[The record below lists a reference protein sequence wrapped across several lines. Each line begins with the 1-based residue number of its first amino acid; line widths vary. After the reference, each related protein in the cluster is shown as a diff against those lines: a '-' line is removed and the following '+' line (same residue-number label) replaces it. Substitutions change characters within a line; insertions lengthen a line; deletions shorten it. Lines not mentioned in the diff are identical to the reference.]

1 MSLTLQ
7 EAAERAGVHYMT
19 VYGWVRTGRLPAT
32 KAEGTWAVRLED
44 LDALAAK
51 PADAP
56 QGRARRA
63 DHAGRLAKRLMA
75 GDDAG
80 ALAIAESALTGGMA
94 LDHLNLVTL
103 PEAMTEVGRAWA
115 AGEIGVDVEHRA
127 TATTY
132 RLLGRLAPRF
142 ARKGRRRGSIV
153 LGAAP
158 GEAHGLPVAMLAD
171 PLRDRG
177 YDVVDLGADTPAAA
191 FVAAAG
197 AVADLTSVGISTST
211 PTAEG
216 AVGSVVAGLRNA
228 GVEIPILVG
237 GAGCESVEAARALG
251 ADGWTRSGPEALTL
265 LTPTA

>member
-19 VYGWVRTGRLPAT
+19 VYRWVRTGRLPAT

-80 ALAIAESALTGGMA
+80 ALAVAEAALTGGMA
-94 LDHLNLVTL
+94 LDHLNVVTL

-115 AGEIGVDVEHRA
+115 DGEIGVDVEHRA

-171 PLRDRG
+171 PLRRG
-177 YDVVDLGADTPAAA
+177 HLDQHARCRRGSALRRRRAAERRRRDPDPR
-191 FVAAAG
+191 G
-197 AVADLTSVGISTST
+197 RRR
-211 PTAEG
+211 
-216 AVGSVVAGLRNA
+216 LRERR
-228 GVEIPILVG
+228 GGP
-237 GAGCESVEAARALG
+237 GAGRRRL
-251 ADGWTRSGPEALTL
+251 DPLRSRSPHPPHANG
-265 LTPTA
+265 LTP

>member
-7 EAAERAGVHYMT
+7 EAADRAGVHYMT
-19 VYGWVRTGRLPAT
+19 VYRWVRTGRLPAT
-32 KAEGTWAVRLED
+32 KVGGAWAVEPED
-44 LDALAAK
+44 LDGLAAA
-51 PADAP
+51 PPDAP

-63 DHAGRLAKRLMA
+63 DHAGRLARRLMA

-80 ALAIAESALTGGMA
+80 ALSVAEAALTGGMD
-94 LDHLNLVTL
+94 LEQLNVTAL
-103 PEAMTEVGRAWA
+103 PEAMTEIGRAWA
-115 AGEIGVDVEHRA
+115 AGDIGVDAEHRA

-142 ARKGRRRGSIV
+142 ARKGRRRGTIV

-171 PLRDRG
+171 PLRGRG
-177 YDVVDLGADTPAAA
+177 HEVVDLGADTPVTA
-191 FVAAAG
+191 FVDAATTVAG
-197 AVADLTSVGISTST
+197 LIAVGISTT
-211 PTAEG
+211 IPGTDG
-216 AVGSVVAGLRNA
+216 AVGSVIDGLRGA
-228 GVEIPILVG
+228 GIAAPILVG

-265 LTPTA
+265 LTRRP